1 MRDPAGKARVSF
13 YDSTLET
20 LDRDAIGRKQ
30 EEGLRRLMAALDGN
44 SFYRAKLEAA
54 GKSASDVQTL
64 KDLASLPFTTKQEL
78 VAAQHSH
85 SPFGN
90 LLTYPR
96 SRYRRL
102 HQTSGTSGQPLL
114 WLDTEEDWETWMRCW
129 GYVYRGAGLSDEDV
143 LFLAFSFGPYVS
155 HWSAMAGAERLGA
168 LCLSGAGLSS
178 LQRLES
184 IVTHRATAVVCTPT
198 YALHLAEIA
207 EANEIDLAASDV
219 RVTIHASE
227 PGASV
232 PNVKRRIEKA
242 WGARCFDHAG
252 ATEVGAWAFDCQE
265 PNGCIHLNE
274 LEFIFEVVEPDG
286 GRPVPDGERGEVV
299 ITNLGRLGMPVLRY
313 RTGDLVERVLEPCG
327 CGRTLARI
335 RGGVLGRADDMLIVR
350 GVNMYPSAID
360 NLVRAVPQIV
370 EYEVEI
376 RGSGGSDDILIKLE
390 TAEEASFDDVK
401 SALLAG
407 FRSQFNIRVEIQEA
421 ARESLPRYELK
432 SRRYKR
438 VTE

>member
-1 MRDPAGKARVSF
+1 M
-13 YDSTLET
+13 
-20 LDRDAIGRKQ
+20 
-30 EEGLRRLMAALDGN
+30 
-44 SFYRAKLEAA
+44 
-54 GKSASDVQTL
+54 
-64 KDLASLPFTTKQEL
+64 
-78 VAAQHSH
+78 
-85 SPFGN
+85 
-90 LLTYPR
+90 
-96 SRYRRL
+96 
-102 HQTSGTSGQPLL
+102 
-114 WLDTEEDWETWMRCW
+114 
-129 GYVYRGAGLSDEDV
+129 
-143 LFLAFSFGPYVS
+143 
-155 HWSAMAGAERLGA
+155 
-168 LCLSGAGLSS
+168 
-178 LQRLES
+178 
-184 IVTHRATAVVCTPT
+184 THRATAVVCTPT

-219 RVTIHASE
+219 RVTIHAGE

-286 GRPVPDGERGEVV
+286 GRPVLDGERGEVV

-360 NLVRAVPQIV
+360 DLVRAVPQIV

-401 SALLAG
+401 NALLAG
-407 FRSQFNIRVEIQEA
+407 FRLQFNIRVEIQEA